1 MYSCSHWLRPSP
13 PHAFGLRGRYWSA
26 KIDNISLFGQ
36 VKLLGGQASRLQV
49 NKLSRLLEAGTE
61 EDDWREAVE
70 AVRSAADLLAQA

>member
-1 MYSCSHWLRPSP
+1 MTT
-13 PHAFGLRGRYWSA
+13 
-26 KIDNISLFGQ
+26 SLFGQ

-70 AVRSAADLLAQA
+70 AVRSAADLLAHA